1 MKIRNFASGDV
12 FMRNTLLTGVC
23 FFTLVITM
31 TISLLN
37 GLATGIFVT
46 CAVVASLLMRWL
58 ISLFVDEQW
67 HLALYALSVC
77 AIVSLGE
84 FASMALYPEFASR
97 MAFYLPI
104 TAIYCLSDR
113 SFDFTVK
120 PFHATLQTTVL
131 NCVGFSAVCLA
142 IGAVRELLAFGTLL
156 GIPVIKDY
164 LKMPAMV
171 LPIGGMIVF
180 AFGLAFI
187 NFIRGKGGK
196 L

>member
-1 MKIRNFASGDV
+1 MKLRNFASGDIFV
-12 FMRNTLLTGVC
+12 RNTLLTGVC

-46 CAVVASLLMRWL
+46 CAVIASFVMRWL
-58 ISLFVDEQW
+58 ISLFIDEQR
-67 HLALYALSVC
+67 HLALYSLSDC

-84 FASMALYPEFASR
+84 FAALALYPEFASR
-97 MAFYLPI
+97 MAFYLPL

-113 SFDFTVK
+113 SFDFTAK
-120 PFHATLQTTVL
+120 PFRATLQTTVL
-131 NCVGFSAVCLA
+131 NCVGFTAVCLA

>member
-1 MKIRNFASGDV
+1 MKIRNVALGDI
-12 FMRNTLLTGVC
+12 FIRNPLLTGVC

-46 CAVVASLLMRWL
+46 CAVTASLLIRWL
-58 ISLFVDEQW
+58 ISLWIDEQW
-67 HLALYALSVC
+67 HLALYALAVC
-77 AIVSLGE
+77 AVISLGE
-84 FASMALYPEFASR
+84 LAATALYPDFASR
-97 MAFYLPI
+97 MAFYIPL

-113 SFDFTVK
+113 SFDFTAK
-120 PFHATLQTTVL
+120 PIRATVETAVL
-131 NCVGFSAVCLA
+131 NCLGFTAVCVA

-156 GIPVIKDY
+156 GIPVLKNY

-180 AFGLAFI
+180 SFGLALI
-187 NFIRGKGGK
+187 NHIKGKGGK

>member
-1 MKIRNFASGDV
+1 MKIRNFASGDI
-12 FMRNTLLTGVC
+12 FTRNPLLTGVC

-46 CAVVASLLMRWL
+46 CAAMVSLVVRKL
-58 ISLFVDEQW
+58 ISLYIDERW

-77 AIVSLGE
+77 AVISVGE
-84 FASMALYPEFASR
+84 LAATAIYPDFASR
-97 MAFYLPI
+97 MALYLPL

-113 SFDFTVK
+113 SFDFTAK
-120 PFHATLQTTVL
+120 PMRATVETTL
-131 NCVGFSAVCLA
+131 FNCIGFTAVCTA

-156 GIPVIKDY
+156 GIPVMKNY

-180 AFGLAFI
+180 AFGLALI
-187 NFIRGKGGK
+187 NHIKGKGGK
-196 L
+196 I